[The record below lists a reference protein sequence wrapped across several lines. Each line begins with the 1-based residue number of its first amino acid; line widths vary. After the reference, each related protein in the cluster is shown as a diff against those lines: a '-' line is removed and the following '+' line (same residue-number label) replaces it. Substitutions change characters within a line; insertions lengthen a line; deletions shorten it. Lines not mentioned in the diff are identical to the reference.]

1 MFDWQKALFF
11 TSLNLI
17 AFIHNGRF
25 QIVTGDRGL
34 HTDRIFFSNLLWFV
48 FYTDI
53 CLSVRRSVLYQRKHA
68 CTPEIDW
75 ISALGP
81 ITIGKSEIR
90 EFGFFRNYECRKSLS
105 TTMGDPNFVRDI
117 FENSKK
123 QSQIFEHY
131 RTANTRYLASKIV
144 LNCGTTTFNK

>member
-1 MFDWQKALFF
+1 MHPTLSVVFDTEVLQYSTLPFNSEMFDWQKAFFF

-68 CTPEIDW
+68 CTPEID
-75 ISALGP
+75 
-81 ITIGKSEIR
+81 
-90 EFGFFRNYECRKSLS
+90 
-105 TTMGDPNFVRDI
+105 
-117 FENSKK
+117 
-123 QSQIFEHY
+123 
-131 RTANTRYLASKIV
+131 
-144 LNCGTTTFNK
+144 